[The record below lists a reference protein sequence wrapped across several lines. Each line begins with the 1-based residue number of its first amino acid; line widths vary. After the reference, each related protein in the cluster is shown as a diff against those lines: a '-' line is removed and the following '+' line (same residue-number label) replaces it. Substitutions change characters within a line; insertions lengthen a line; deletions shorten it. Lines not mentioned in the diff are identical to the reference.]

1 MIPKEVCSMWT
12 ERLVFHFQK
21 VTKIDVSISSYL
33 DVGYIVIDDCSCDN
47 FQHERTNHQLTK
59 PAPCQ
64 VTHGLKWTVSKLI
77 FTGKVAFTQSR
88 FPKITF

>member
-1 MIPKEVCSMWT
+1 MTVAVIISDMKEQT
-12 ERLVFHFQK
+12 IK
-21 VTKIDVSISSYL
+21 
-33 DVGYIVIDDCSCDN
+33 
-47 FQHERTNHQLTK
+47 LTK
-59 PAPCQ
+59 LAPCQ